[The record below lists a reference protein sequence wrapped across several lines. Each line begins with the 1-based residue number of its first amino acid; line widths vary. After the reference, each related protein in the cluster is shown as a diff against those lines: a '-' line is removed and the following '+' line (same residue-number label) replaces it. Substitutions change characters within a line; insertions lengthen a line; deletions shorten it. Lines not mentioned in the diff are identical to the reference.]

1 MKKLLM
7 IFPLVLVLCLGAIS
21 QVKEAETSSE
31 DLEKELRVAV
41 EQLFKAWDEGD
52 IDMQTEIEGDV
63 ICYGYRTPAPR
74 LVYNEKGRKWFYSLM
89 EIFETNQKDDPTIRV
104 IGDVGLV
111 LGTFTE
117 KFKPKR
123 GEWKSIEGRFSMT
136 FIRVDGKWKL
146 ALYHRDTQF
155 AK

>member
-7 IFPLVLVLCLGAIS
+7 ILPIVLVFCLSTYS
-21 QVKEAETSSE
+21 QVSDVETSSN
-31 DLEKELRVAV
+31 DLEKELRGALK
-41 EQLFKAWDEGD
+41 QLFKAWDDGD
-52 IDMQTEIEGDV
+52 LDTMAKIEGDV

-74 LVYNEKGRKWFYSLM
+74 LIYNEKLRKFFYSSM
-89 EIFETNQKDDPTIRV
+89 EIFETNQRDDPTIRV

-117 KFKPKR
+117 KFKRK
-123 GEWKSIEGRFSMT
+123 GDELESIEGRFSMT

-146 ALYHRDTQF
+146 ALYHRDVQF
-155 AK
+155 DK

>member
-1 MKKLLM
+1 MKKLLL
-7 IFPLVLVLCLGAIS
+7 IIPLALILCLVVIS
-21 QVKEAETSSE
+21 QDKEQDKSSE
-31 DLEKELRVAV
+31 DLEMELRGALK
-41 EQLFKAWDEGD
+41 QLFKAWDDGD
-52 IDMQTEIEGDV
+52 LETMAKIEGDA

-74 LVYNEKGRKWFYSLM
+74 LSYNEKLRKWFYSSM

-104 IGDVGLV
+104 MGDVGLV

-117 KFKPKR
+117 KFKRKSD
-123 GEWKSIEGRFSMT
+123 ELKSIEGRFSMT

-146 ALYHRDTQF
+146 ALYHRDVQF